1 MKLSIIVPVYNV
13 KPFLEA
19 CVGSLLA
26 QGPED
31 YEIILVDD
39 GATDGSGEMVT
50 DYAQKYPGRVKALHV
65 SNGGQGRARNFGI
78 EIAQG
83 EYIGFVDSDDWVE
96 PEMYGRLLGRAEETG
111 AELVYC
117 DFMGRYSDGR
127 TEYLPAVLQEN
138 KMSAAG
144 SSCNKIFKRE
154 LIGDVRF
161 PVGLWYE
168 DFAFS
173 AMMLMRAEKIE
184 YVREPLYDYRCGQES
199 TMHNNNARKNLD
211 IITILDGI
219 REHMDREENR
229 DDFEFLVINH
239 LLLDTINRV
248 AKQNSPDRAETLR
261 TLRRYARENIPSLR
275 DCESFKKES
284 ANRRVIMFLNYHGL
298 FGLSRFILRVRALLK
313 K

>member
-13 KPFLEA
+13 KPFLNR
-19 CVGSLLA
+19 CVRSLLA
-26 QGPED
+26 QRAED

-39 GATDGSGEMVT
+39 GATDGSGEIVT
-50 DYAQKYPGRVKALHV
+50 DYARRYPERIKALHV
-65 SNGGQGRARNFGI
+65 SNGGQGRARNFGL

-83 EYIGFVDSDDWVE
+83 EFIGFVDSDDWVE
-96 PEMYGRLLGRAEETG
+96 PEMYQLLLRCAELSG
-111 AELVYC
+111 ADLVYC

-127 TEYLPAVLQEN
+127 IEYLPAILQDN

-144 SSCNKIFKRE
+144 SACNKIFKRE
-154 LIGDVRF
+154 LIGDTRF
-161 PVGLWYE
+161 PEGLWYE

-173 AMMLMRAEKIE
+173 AMMLMCSEGTE
-184 YVREPLYDYRCGQES
+184 YVGEPLYNYRCGQES

-219 REHMDREENR
+219 RAQMNEEEHR

-248 AKQNSPDRAETLR
+248 ARQKSPDRAETLKA
-261 TLRRYARENIPSLR
+261 LLCYVKENIPSLR
-275 DCESFKKES
+275 DCESFKQES
-284 ANRRVIMFLNYHGL
+284 RNRRVIMFLNYHGL
-298 FGLSRFILRVRALLK
+298 VGLSKLILRVRGLFRK
-313 K
+313 

>member
-13 KPFLEA
+13 KPFLDK
-19 CVGSLLA
+19 CISSLLA
-26 QGPED
+26 QRLED

-39 GATDGSGEMVT
+39 GATDGSGEVVT
-50 DYAQKYPGRVKALHV
+50 EYAQRYPERIRALHV
-65 SNGGQGRARNFGI
+65 TNGGQGRARNFGL

-83 EYIGFVDSDDWVE
+83 EFIGFVDSDDWVE
-96 PEMYGRLLGRAEETG
+96 PEMYQLLLRCADLSG

-127 TEYLPAVLQEN
+127 IEYLPAVLQDN

-154 LIGDVRF
+154 LIGDIRF

-173 AMMLMRAEKIE
+173 AMMLMRAEQIE
-184 YVREPLYDYRCGQES
+184 YVGEPLYNYRCGQES

-211 IITILDGI
+211 MLTILDGI

-248 AKQNSPDRAETLR
+248 AKQNSPDRAETLK
-261 TLRRYARENIPSLR
+261 TLRRYVKENIPSLR
-275 DCESFKKES
+275 HCASFRKES

-298 FGLSRFILRVRALLK
+298 VGLSKLILRVKGLVK
-313 K
+313 

>member
-13 KPFLEA
+13 KPFLDE

-26 QGPED
+26 QGVED

-50 DYAQKYPGRVKALHV
+50 DYAQRYPERIRALHV
-65 SNGGQGRARNFGI
+65 TNGGQGRARNFGI
-78 EIAQG
+78 EIARG
-83 EYIGFVDSDDWVE
+83 KYIGFVDSDDWVE
-96 PEMYGRLLGRAEETG
+96 PEMYGKLLRRAEETG
-111 AELVYC
+111 AELVCC
-117 DFMGRYSDGR
+117 DFMGRHSDGR
-127 TEYLPAVLQEN
+127 TEYLPAALQEN

-144 SSCNKIFKRE
+144 SACNKIFKRE

-173 AMMLMRAEKIE
+173 AMMLMRSAKTE

-211 IITILDGI
+211 IIPILDGI
-219 REHMDREENR
+219 REHMDGEENR

-248 AKQNSPDRAETLR
+248 ARQDSPDRAETLK
-261 TLRRYARENIPSLR
+261 TLRRYVKENIPSLN
-275 DCESFKKES
+275 DCESFNQES
-284 ANRRVIMFLNYHGL
+284 RNRRVIMFLNYHGL
-298 FGLSRFILRVRALLK
+298 VGLSRLVLRIRSFIR
-313 K
+313 